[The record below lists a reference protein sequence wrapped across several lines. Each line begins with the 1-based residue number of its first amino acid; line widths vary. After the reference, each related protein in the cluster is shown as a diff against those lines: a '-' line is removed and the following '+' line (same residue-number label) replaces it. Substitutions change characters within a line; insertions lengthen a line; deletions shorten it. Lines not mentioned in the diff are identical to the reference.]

1 MYLNF
6 SFYVASSTTKLCGG
20 LLQVGDQIVSVLV
33 LLETAK
39 CHLCT
44 GDVLLGILKVREKC
58 SLVPALS
65 AYSMKLVLPCDPL
78 LFVGVGI
85 LKALYLPSLTSEQS
99 MQTIINACS
108 TAQRSRVTKR
118 LRLRV
123 ENGSW
128 GTYFGPTLFPPEAS
142 VVWHCAHLVYRI
154 SIA

>member
-6 SFYVASSTTKLCGG
+6 SFYVASSATKLCGG
-20 LLQVGDQIVSVLV
+20 LLQVGDQIISVLV

-39 CHLCT
+39 CHLCA
-44 GDVLLGILKVREKC
+44 GDVLLGIFKVREKG
-58 SLVPALS
+58 SLVPARS
-65 AYSMKLVLPCDPL
+65 AYSMRLVLPCDPL

-99 MQTIINACS
+99 MQTIINARS
-108 TAQRSRVTKR
+108 TAPRSNVTRR
-118 LRLRV
+118 LPLRADK
-123 ENGSW
+123 GFW